1 MDEERLEKRKIKVN
15 KSGDEGEDVIE
26 IKGVSKK
33 AKVKGNKG
41 VVVIIFL
48 VVLGLSLFF
57 KLWPVLLDF
66 KFGGAEKV
74 KNDSSWESL

>member
-15 KSGDEGEDVIE
+15 KSGDEGEDEIE

-33 AKVKGNKG
+33 TKVRGNKR

-48 VVLGLSLFF
+48 IVLMFSLFF

-66 KFGGAEKV
+66 EFGGVEKV
-74 KNDSSWESL
+74 KSDSSWESL

>member
-26 IKGVSKK
+26 VREVAKK
-33 AKVKGNKG
+33 AKTKSSKKM
-41 VVVIIFL
+41 VILIF
-48 VVLGLSLFF
+48 VIVLGFSLFF

-66 KFGGAEKV
+66 EFGGVEKV
-74 KNDSSWESL
+74 KSDSSWESL

>member
-26 IKGVSKK
+26 VREVAKK
-33 AKVKGNKG
+33 AKTKSSKKM
-41 VVVIIFL
+41 VILIF
-48 VVLGLSLFF
+48 VIVLGFSLFF

-66 KFGGAEKV
+66 EFGGVEKV
-74 KNDSSWESL
+74 KSDSGWESL